1 MESNKKIKDIKVVG
15 PEDKLLIMVEGTPMY
30 ELAALASSVE
40 DFMIN
45 KNRPVLVLKNMQPYI
60 IKKGAKISLAAVFE
74 QMLDKEGK

>member
-30 ELAALASSVE
+30 KLEALASSVE

-45 KNRPVLVLKNMQPYI
+45 KNRPVLVLQNMQPYI

-74 QMLDKEGK
+74 QMLPE